1 MKLLLDNHVFLW
13 LDNEPERL
21 SPRLQTLCQDS
32 ETELLLSVVSLWEI
46 QIKNTIGKL
55 NLRLPLQQLLDDQ
68 QQVNG
73 LNLLPVIPAHVF
85 ALEHLPLIHKDPF
98 DRLIIAQ
105 AMVEGLT
112 LASADMHVIKYP
124 ISVIP

>member
-1 MKLLLDNHVFLW
+1 MKLLLDTHVFLW

-55 NLRLPLQQLLDDQ
+55 NLRLPLQQL
-68 QQVNG
+68 
-73 LNLLPVIPAHVF
+73 PVIPAHVF